1 MPQHIL
7 LTGGEIVTATSVEPA
22 DILIDGEI
30 IAAVGPHL
38 DVPADVPRIDI
49 SGLTVLPGL
58 IDAHTHLREPGAT
71 HKEDFTSGTRAAL
84 AGGVTTVFAM
94 PNTDPPI
101 TDRAT
106 FEQAASLAASKAVCD
121 VGLYIGAMHD
131 NAAEA
136 AALSDRAIGLKM
148 YMGSST
154 GSLLVDKFASQFAHF
169 AAYPH
174 DRILAVHAEDE
185 QAVQYYV
192 AQGEHRPPICAALAV
207 ARAIAL
213 AEQTDRRL
221 HVCHVSTPYELQLIR
236 DAKERGARITA
247 EVCPHHLFLSTADRA
262 RLGPY
267 GKVNPPLRSPES
279 VAALWDLL
287 SVADT
292 VGTDHA
298 PHTRPEKDGAQPPSG
313 MPGLEAMLPLLLT
326 AVHDG
331 HLTLPNVV
339 RLTASRPAELFALSG
354 KGRVAP
360 GFSADLALVDLTE
373 AWTLTKGD
381 LFTRCGWSPYE
392 GRSLRGRVKQTY
404 LRGQLA
410 YNGGDVLVDPGY
422 GRLIAPA

>member
-7 LTGGEIVTATSVEPA
+7 LTGGEVVTATSVEPA
-22 DILIDGEI
+22 DVLIDGEV

-38 DVPADVPRIDI
+38 DVPTDVPRIDI

-101 TDRAT
+101 TDRT
-106 FEQAASLAASKAVCD
+106 SFENAAALAAVKAVCD
-121 VGLYIGAMHD
+121 VGLYVGATPD

-136 AALSDRAIGLKM
+136 ASLSDRAIGLKM

-154 GSLLVDKFASQFAHF
+154 GSLLVDEFASQFAHF
-169 AAYPH
+169 AAYPS

-185 QAVQYYV
+185 QAVQYYA

-207 ARAIAL
+207 ARAISL

-247 EVCPHHLFLSTADRA
+247 EVCPHHLFLSTDDRD

-279 VAALWDLL
+279 VDALWDLL
-287 SVADT
+287 SVVDT
-292 VGTDHA
+292 IGTDHA

-326 AVHDG
+326 AVSEG
-331 HLTLPNVV
+331 LLTLPDVT
-339 RLTASRPAELFALSG
+339 RLTASRPAELFALPG
-354 KGRVAP
+354 KGRISP
-360 GFSADLALVDLTE
+360 GFSADLALVDLAE
-373 AWTLTKGD
+373 EWTLTGDD
-381 LFTRCGWSPYE
+381 LFTRCGWLPYE
-392 GRSLRGRVKQTY
+392 GRSLHGRVKQTY

-410 YNGGDVLVDPGY
+410 YDGDDVLVDPGY

>member
-1 MPQHIL
+1 MPQQIL
-7 LTGGEIVTATSVEPA
+7 LTGGEVVTATSIERA
-22 DILIDGEI
+22 NILIDGEF

-38 DVPADVPRIDI
+38 EPPADLRRVDI

-58 IDAHTHLREPGAT
+58 IDVHTHLRDPGAT
-71 HKEDFTSGTRAAL
+71 HKEDFTSGTQAAL

-101 TDRAT
+101 TDRAS
-106 FEQAASLAASKAVCD
+106 FAHAASLAEAKAVCD
-121 VGLYIGAMHD
+121 VGFYIGATPD

-136 AALSDRAIGLKM
+136 AALSDRAVGLKM

-154 GSLLVDKFASQFAHF
+154 GSLLVDEFASQFAHF
-169 AAYPH
+169 ESYPH

-185 QAVQYYV
+185 QAVRYY
-192 AQGEHRPPICAALAV
+192 AALGEHRPPICAALAV

-213 AEQTDRRL
+213 AEQTGRRL
-221 HVCHVSTPYELQLIR
+221 HVCHVSTPYELQLVR
-236 DAKERGARITA
+236 DARKRGARITA
-247 EVCPHHLFLSTADRA
+247 EVCPHHLFLSTEDRD

-279 VAALWDLL
+279 VAALWELF

-298 PHTRPEKDGAQPPSG
+298 PHTRSEKTGAQPPSG
-313 MPGLEAMLPLLLT
+313 MPGLEALLPLLLT
-326 AVHDG
+326 AVSEG
-331 HLTLPNVV
+331 RLTMPDIA
-339 RLTASRPAELFALSG
+339 RLTAARPAGLFALSG

-373 AWTLTKGD
+373 QWTLTGDD

-392 GRSLRGRVKQTY
+392 GRTFRGRVRQTY
-404 LRGQLA
+404 LRGTLA
-410 YNGGDVLVDPGY
+410 YDSGGILVDPGC
-422 GRLIAPA
+422 GRLISPA